1 MNTGAISMRYA
12 RALLMFANDAG
23 VAADVYQEA
32 LTLRRSYRQVPE
44 FRSALEKPVMSRD
57 NKYRILV
64 QAAGGEKTT
73 KQMRKFF
80 ELVLNEK
87 REKYLSGINQ
97 AFIDLYRK
105 QEKIRVGK
113 LTTAV
118 PIAPEEVERIRKI
131 VVDAAGGTAEFA
143 TKVDPSIEGGF
154 IFEINTYRLNAS
166 VADQMRRIKQQFIEK
181 NRRIV

>member
-1 MNTGAISMRYA
+1 MNTGAISIRYA
-12 RALLMFANDAG
+12 RALLMFANEAG
-23 VAADVYQEA
+23 VAAKVYQEA
-32 LTLRRSYRQVPE
+32 LTLRKSFRQVAE
-44 FRSALEKPVMSRD
+44 LRRAMELPVMTRE
-57 NKYRILV
+57 NKYKVLV
-64 QAAGGEKTT
+64 QAAGGEIT
-73 KQMRKFF
+73 KQMQKFL
-80 ELVLNEK
+80 ELVLAEK
-87 REKYLSGINQ
+87 REKYLMGINQ

-118 PIAPEEVERIRKI
+118 PIAPEEVERIRQI
-131 VVDAAGGTAEFA
+131 VVQSAGGTAEFA
-143 TKVDPSIEGGF
+143 TQVDPSIEGGF

>member
-12 RALLMFANDAG
+12 RALLMFANEAG
-23 VAADVYQEA
+23 VAAKVYQEA
-32 LTLRRSYRQVPE
+32 LTLHKSFLQVAELRRAMELPVIS
-44 FRSALEKPVMSRD
+44 RSDKIRV
-57 NKYRILV
+57 LV
-64 QAAGGEKTT
+64 QAAGGEITL
-73 KQMRKFF
+73 QMKKFL

-87 REKYLSGINQ
+87 REKFLIGINQ

-118 PIAPEEVERIRKI
+118 PIAPEEVDRIRQI
-131 VVDAAGGTAEFA
+131 VIQSAGGTAEFA

>member
-1 MNTGAISMRYA
+1 MNTGAISIRYA
-12 RALLMFANDAG
+12 RALLMFANEAG
-23 VAADVYQEA
+23 VAVKVYQEA
-32 LTLRRSYRQVPE
+32 LTLRKSFRQVAE
-44 FRSALEKPVMSRD
+44 LRRAMELPVMTRE
-57 NKYRILV
+57 NKFRVLV
-64 QAAGGEKTT
+64 QAAGGEITN
-73 KQMRKFF
+73 QMQKFL
-80 ELVLNEK
+80 ELVLTEK
-87 REKYLSGINQ
+87 REKYLMGINQ

-118 PIAPEEVERIRKI
+118 PIAPEEVERIRQI
-131 VVDAAGGTAEFA
+131 VVQSAGGTAEFA
-143 TKVDPSIEGGF
+143 TQVDPSIEGGF

>member
-12 RALLMFANDAG
+12 RSLLMFANEAG
-23 VAADVYQEA
+23 VAAKVYQEA
-32 LTLRRSYRQVPE
+32 LTLHKSFLQVAELRRAMELPVIS
-44 FRSALEKPVMSRD
+44 RSDKIRV
-57 NKYRILV
+57 LV
-64 QAAGGEKTT
+64 QAAGGEITM
-73 KQMRKFF
+73 QMKKFL

-87 REKYLSGINQ
+87 REKFLIGINQ

-118 PIAPEEVERIRKI
+118 PIAPEEVDRIRQI
-131 VVDAAGGTAEFA
+131 VVQSAGGTAEFA

-166 VADQMRRIKQQFIEK
+166 VAVQMRRIKQQFIEK

>member
-12 RALLMFANDAG
+12 RALLMFANEAG
-23 VAADVYQEA
+23 VSDKVYQEA
-32 LTLRRSYRQVPE
+32 LTLRKSLREVQELRH
-44 FRSALEKPVMSRD
+44 ALEKPVITRD
-57 NKYRILV
+57 NKYRLLV
-64 QAAGGEKTT
+64 QAAGGEIT
-73 KQMRKFF
+73 KQMQKFID
-80 ELVLNEK
+80 LVLQEK
-87 REKYLSGINQ
+87 REKFLMSINQ
-97 AFIDLYRK
+97 AYIDLYRK

-118 PIAPEEVERIRKI
+118 PIAPEEVKRIRKI
-131 VVDAAGGTAEFA
+131 VVDHAGGTAEFA

-166 VADQMRRIKQQFIEK
+166 IADQMRRIKQQFIEK

>member
-1 MNTGAISMRYA
+1 MYVGAISMRYA

-23 VAADVYQEA
+23 VTDQVYQEA
-32 LTLRRSYRQVPE
+32 LTLHKSFREVPE
-44 FRSALEKPVMSRD
+44 LRSAMEKPVMTQEQ
-57 NKYRILV
+57 KLQLLK
-64 QAAGGEKTT
+64 QAAGGDIT
-73 KQMRKFF
+73 KQMQKFF
-80 ELVLNEK
+80 SLVIQEK
-87 REKYLSGINQ
+87 REKYLTGINQ
-97 AFIDLYRK
+97 SFIDLYRK

-118 PIAPEEVERIRKI
+118 PIKPEEVERIRRI
-131 VVDAAGGTAEFA
+131 VVEAAGGTAEFA

-166 VADQMRRIKQQFIEK
+166 IADQMRRIKQQFIEK

>member
-12 RALLMFANDAG
+12 RALLMFANEAG
-23 VAADVYQEA
+23 VAAKVYQEA
-32 LTLRRSYRQVPE
+32 LTLHKSFLQVAELRRAMELPVIS
-44 FRSALEKPVMSRD
+44 RSDKIRV
-57 NKYRILV
+57 LV
-64 QAAGGEKTT
+64 QAAGGEITM
-73 KQMRKFF
+73 QMKKFL

-87 REKYLSGINQ
+87 REKFLIGINQ

-118 PIAPEEVERIRKI
+118 PIAPEEVDRIRQI
-131 VVDAAGGTAEFA
+131 VVQSAGGTAEFA

-166 VADQMRRIKQQFIEK
+166 VADQMRRIKQQFIDK

>member
-1 MNTGAISMRYA
+1 MNLGAISMRYA

-23 VAADVYQEA
+23 VASDVYQEA
-32 LTLRRSYRQVPE
+32 LTLRKSYMEVPE
-44 FRSALEKPVMSRD
+44 LRHSMERPVMNQE
-57 NKYRILV
+57 NKRKVLQ
-64 QAAGGEKTT
+64 QAAGGQITM
-73 KQMRKFF
+73 QMQKFF
-80 ELVLNEK
+80 DLVLKEK
-87 REKYLSGINQ
+87 REKYLLGITQ
-97 AFIDLYRK
+97 SFIELYRK

-118 PIAPEEVERIRKI
+118 PIAPEEVERIRRI
-131 VVDAAGGTAEFA
+131 VVDAAGGTVEFV
-143 TKVDPSIEGGF
+143 TKVNPEIEGGF

>member
-12 RALLMFANDAG
+12 RALLMFANEAG
-23 VAADVYQEA
+23 VAAKVYQES
-32 LTLRRSYRQVPE
+32 LTLRKSFRQVAE
-44 FRSALEKPVMSRD
+44 LRRVMELPVMTRAQKFSV
-57 NKYRILV
+57 LV
-64 QAAGGEKTT
+64 QAAGGEIT
-73 KQMRKFF
+73 KQLQKFL
-80 ELVLNEK
+80 ELVLDEK
-87 REKYLSGINQ
+87 REKFLVGINQ

-118 PIAPEEVERIRKI
+118 PIAPEEVERIRQM
-131 VVDAAGGTAEFA
+131 VVKNAGGTAEFT

>member
-12 RALLMFANDAG
+12 RALLMFANEAG
-23 VAADVYQEA
+23 VASKVYQEA
-32 LTLRRSYRQVPE
+32 LTLRKSFREVPE
-44 FRSALEKPVMSRD
+44 LKSAIEKPVMTRE
-57 NKYRILV
+57 NKYRVLI
-64 QAAGGEKTT
+64 QAAGGEIT
-73 KQMRKFF
+73 KQMQKFID
-80 ELVLNEK
+80 LVLQEK
-87 REKYLSGINQ
+87 REKFLVGINQ

-105 QEKIRVGK
+105 QEKIRVGR

-131 VVDAAGGTAEFA
+131 VVESAGGTAEFA
-143 TKVDPSIEGGF
+143 TMVDPSIEGGF

>member
-12 RALLMFANDAG
+12 RALLMFANEAG
-23 VAADVYQEA
+23 VAAKVYQEA
-32 LTLRRSYRQVPE
+32 LTLHKSFLQVAELRRAMELPVIS
-44 FRSALEKPVMSRD
+44 RSDKIRV
-57 NKYRILV
+57 LV
-64 QAAGGEKTT
+64 QAAGGEITM
-73 KQMRKFF
+73 QMKKFL

-87 REKYLSGINQ
+87 REKFLIGINQ

-118 PIAPEEVERIRKI
+118 PIAPEEVDRIRQI
-131 VVDAAGGTAEFA
+131 VVQSAGGTVEFA

-166 VADQMRRIKQQFIEK
+166 VADQMRRIKQQFIDK